1 MGLFKKKITNSP
13 FAVEKSRKIFSDEKG
28 WYMVWR
34 EEDLWK
40 YIDDAAILDMNDPD
54 EEFYPGEVYQKL
66 EFPEPPI
73 VWETK

>member
-1 MGLFKKKITNSP
+1 
-13 FAVEKSRKIFSDEKG
+13 
-28 WYMVWR
+28 MVWR